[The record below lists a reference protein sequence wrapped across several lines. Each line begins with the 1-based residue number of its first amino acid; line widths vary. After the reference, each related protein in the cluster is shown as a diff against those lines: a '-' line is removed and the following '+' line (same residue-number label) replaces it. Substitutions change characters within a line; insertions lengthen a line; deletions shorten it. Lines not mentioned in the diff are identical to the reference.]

1 MYAYDQSTVSNQLM
15 AKWTYDELIFQ
26 RIIQLLDFYINKHS
40 KTLVVRFDL
49 TFPLGY
55 PQVVTNELISRFTQK
70 IIQKYKRQ
78 NRDPYYIWAREQR
91 TSLNPHYHFAM
102 LLNGHKIEK
111 FYHVF
116 LNAESLW
123 ASTLG
128 VDVSGQVHHCTGEV
142 FYKNFSNGI
151 MIDGSKED
159 AQLAYDSVV
168 TQLSYLAKTKD
179 KRDYGDPWR
188 NFGMS
193 QLY

>member
-1 MYAYDQSTVSNQLM
+1 MYACGTGTIGSQLM
-15 AKWTYDELIFQ
+15 ATWTYDELIFQ

-40 KTLVVRFDL
+40 KALVVRFDL
-49 TFPLGY
+49 TFPVNY
-55 PQVVTNELISRFTQK
+55 APVVTNDIISSFTQK

-78 NRDPYYIWAREQR
+78 GLNPYYIWVREQN
-91 TSLNPHYHFAM
+91 SSDHPHYHFAI

-116 LNAESLW
+116 VNAESLW

-128 VDVSGQVHHCTGEV
+128 TNVSGQVHHCAGNN
-142 FYKNFSNGI
+142 FYKQFSNGI
-151 MIDGSKED
+151 MIDRSKED
-159 AQLAYDSVV
+159 VHMAYNSVV
-168 TQLSYLAKTKD
+168 TQLSYLAKAKD